1 MTAIDLYQCVQKH
14 KFIPEIR
21 KNDNLSELS
30 LTVLNKIRNRAR
42 DNYYSLILDIVPY
55 TPDKIFEITRLL
67 GVLNY
72 TVFLYDFGNSKLMFI
87 SWNFFSDE
95 NN

>member
-1 MTAIDLYQCVQKH
+1 MTAIDLYQCVQKR

-21 KNDNLSELS
+21 KNNNLSQFSLS
-30 LTVLNKIRNRAR
+30 TLNKIRDRAR
-42 DNYYSLILDIVPY
+42 DNYYNLILDTTSY
-55 TPDKIFEITRLL
+55 TSNELFEITRLL
-67 GVLNY
+67 GVLDY
-72 TVFLYDFGNSKLMFI
+72 IIFLYDFGVSKVMFI

>member
-1 MTAIDLYQCVQKH
+1 MTAIDLYQCVQKR

-21 KNDNLSELS
+21 KNNNLSQFS
-30 LTVLNKIRNRAR
+30 LFTLNKIRDRAR
-42 DNYYSLILDIVPY
+42 DNYYDLILDTTSY
-55 TPDKIFEITRLL
+55 TSNELFEITRLL
-67 GVLNY
+67 GVLDY
-72 TVFLYDFGNSKLMFI
+72 IIFLYDFGVSKVMFI